1 MPAQPKGVDSLPP
14 LIVQRR
20 GPIATLTLNRPRKY
34 NALSGDVIAALDEA
48 LQALATDRDTR
59 VVVITGNGTAFS
71 AGHDLKEM
79 QSLPGEPAVRDLFAR
94 CSSMMQR
101 IAALPQPVIAAV
113 NGIATAAGCQL
124 VAQCDLAVS
133 VESARFATS
142 GIRYGLF
149 CGTPAVPLSRAVPAK
164 AALEMLLTGDFI
176 DARTALSWGLVNRV
190 CADGELDATVQAL
203 AATLMARP
211 AEALARGKALFYRQ
225 RELGLAGAY
234 DLATPAIA
242 AEFVSPW
249 GQEGV
254 RAFLEKRAPK
264 W

>member
-1 MPAQPKGVDSLPP
+1 MPKPVPPPPSLGP
-14 LIVQRR
+14 LLRARTGSVT
-20 GPIATLTLNRPRKY
+20 TLTLNRPDKY
-34 NALSGDVIAALDEA
+34 NALSGELISALDEA
-48 LQALATDRDTR
+48 LQALAQDRETR
-59 VVVITGNGTAFS
+59 VVVITGSGNAFS

-79 QSLPGEPAVRDLFAR
+79 KALSGEPAVREMFAR
-94 CSSMMQR
+94 CSRMMQR

-124 VAQCDLAVS
+124 AAQCDLAVA

-225 RELGLAGAY
+225 RELGLAAAY
-234 DLATPAIA
+234 DMATPAIA

-254 RAFLEKRAPK
+254 QAFIEKREPK